1 MIGMGAEALTD
12 WLRGF
17 LTKPD
22 IDLLLDPAKKLTSD
36 FLEDTAKAAEK
47 KRIVLLLDTY
57 EQMSALEDWVG
68 EVAQKIHPNVLM
80 VIAGRKLPDWNRSLV
95 RLDDERAGGRTQAND
110 RRHHARVD
118 SSLLRHH
125 ARR

>member
-1 MIGMGAEALTD
+1 MIPGVGPIGGMIGIGAEALTD

-17 LTKPD
+17 LSKPD

-36 FLEDTAKAAEK
+36 FLEDIAKASEK

-68 EVAQKIHPNVLM
+68 EATQKIHPNVLM
-80 VIAGRKLPDWNRSLV
+80 VIAERKLPNWNRVWSGWMMN
-95 RLDDERAGGRTQAND
+95 A
-110 RRHHARVD
+110 
-118 SSLLRHH
+118 
-125 ARR
+125 